1 MNNLNFKKFI
11 YKKFSYGLTYK
22 GGRNNLGRITVR
34 HRGNNSVPKRKFLS
48 IDLKH
53 SVRNLKWILL
63 QIRPSTRRTAYVGL
77 ILYENGLFSYIL
89 LAKDSIIGMI
99 WTPFKYG
106 RFFLKEVG
114 LGFPLSKAKE
124 GISVFNVENKLGC
137 GGIFGRSAGVSIKI
151 LNSFVNKYN
160 KILIKLSSGDE
171 YLINA
176 NCMATLGV
184 VSNSD
189 FWSRDLKK
197 AGVKRY
203 YGFRSFVRGV
213 AMNPVDHAHGGRTC
227 GGKFS
232 KTPSGLLTKG
242 VKTRKLPIS
251 TNVIFKRRTRRI
263 DYIKKVKLYKKV
275 ELDKLKKK

>member
-1 MNNLNFKKFI
+1 
-11 YKKFSYGLTYK
+11 
-22 GGRNNLGRITVR
+22 
-34 HRGNNSVPKRKFLS
+34 
-48 IDLKH
+48 
-53 SVRNLKWILL
+53 
-63 QIRPSTRRTAYVGL
+63 
-77 ILYENGLFSYIL
+77 
-89 LAKDSIIGMI
+89 
-99 WTPFKYG
+99 
-106 RFFLKEVG
+106 
-114 LGFPLSKAKE
+114 LGFPLSKSKE
-124 GISVFNVENKLGC
+124 GIAVFNVESKLGC

-213 AMNPVDHAHGGRTC
+213 AMNPVDHAHGVEHVVVNFLKRR
-227 GGKFS
+227 
-232 KTPSGLLTKG
+232 GLLTKG

-251 TNVIFKRRTRRI
+251 ELMLFLNVVLDELIILKKLN
-263 DYIKKVKLYKKV
+263 YIKKWN
-275 ELDKLKKK
+275 